1 LPWAFATFTLTAATV
16 PQLEPQRIS
25 GLRPRLVRIA
35 YRMLGSVAEA
45 EDITQEALLRY
56 QRVESEVDS
65 PDAYLARSVT
75 RLCLDALK
83 SARRQREQYVGPW
96 LPEPIFDAEEQ
107 VGDDLTLSLMLALER
122 LSPLERATFLLHDV
136 FGLGLDEV
144 AGAIEREP
152 AACRKLAS
160 RAREHVRSARP
171 RYPIT
176 TAQGDEL
183 VHAFYVASRAGD
195 VSKLQQLLA
204 RDVTLFS
211 DGGGKRTA
219 ATKPVVG
226 RERIE
231 RFYAGLARKAG
242 CRASL
247 FYHPAWIDGLPGFIS
262 VEVDR
267 STQTT
272 ALAVEDGQIVAIY
285 VMRNPDKLKN
295 LPLATAGKLNPG
307 SDARDAT

>member
-1 LPWAFATFTLTAATV
+1 M
-16 PQLEPQRIS
+16 PQLDPQLIS
-25 GLRPRLVRIA
+25 RLRPRLVRIA

-45 EDITQEALLRY
+45 EDITQEVLLRY
-56 QRVESEVDS
+56 QRVEAEVDN

-96 LPEPIFDAEEQ
+96 LPEPIFDAEQQ
-107 VGDDLTLSLMLALER
+107 VSDDLTLSLMLALER

-136 FGLGLDEV
+136 FGLRLDEV
-144 AGAIEREP
+144 ANAIERDP

-171 RYPIT
+171 RYPMT
-176 TAQGDEL
+176 AAQGDEL
-183 VHAFYVASRAGD
+183 AHAFYVASRAGD
-195 VSKLQQLLA
+195 VSKLQELLA

-219 ATKPVVG
+219 ATKPIAG
-226 RERIE
+226 RDRVE

-242 CRASL
+242 CQASL
-247 FYHPAWIDGLPGFIS
+247 LYQPARIDGLPGFIS
-262 VEVDR
+262 VELDR

-272 ALAVEDGQIVAIY
+272 ALGIEEGRIVAIY
-285 VMRNPDKLKN
+285 VVRNPDKLQN
-295 LPLATAGKLNPG
+295 LPPVAARKLNP
-307 SDARDAT
+307 D